1 MGGGGG
7 GGRIRMSF
15 FDSGGDEG
23 EEDLHNDYG

>member
-1 MGGGGG
+1 MDGGGGG
-7 GGRIRMSF
+7 GIRMSF